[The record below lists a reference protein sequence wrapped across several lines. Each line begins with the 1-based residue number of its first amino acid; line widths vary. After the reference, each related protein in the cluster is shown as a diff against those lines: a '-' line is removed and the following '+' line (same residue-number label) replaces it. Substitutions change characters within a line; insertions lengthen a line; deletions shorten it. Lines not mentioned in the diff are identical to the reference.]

1 MSLYPPMSS
10 PSSSPAS
17 SASSSPN
24 SSFDLAPPFL
34 DREGEY
40 TSNMLE
46 IAVRVRATF
55 NKDYAGPHDVDDPL
69 YCDVTFSKWAVRA
82 PRGSIIHEDDQT
94 QWAHMAALQ
103 HVLRR
108 FILKPPVK
116 PSCPDMVGYIST
128 PPTPAAPMC
137 TYMVWKQNTDN
148 YGLQFLKVGALLGKD
163 QRAKF
168 VRDREYRHSLTA
180 ATRLWFCEFGLWIAE
195 DFQGGR
201 PDTLDHPRVV
211 AMDQA
216 MTEDDNEG
224 QVTAQGASSS
234 LPAAPDTE
242 EEEVKIIGQ
251 VLARAPPPQVATPPR
266 SNVFVEDALEDEI
279 EVVGPV
285 IHQEVTMEEDAPD
298 QDSMEQDEAQEDV
311 TVTYDPPGQ
320 VTTSPPLLQVPS
332 SLVPELDR
340 SFGSDVTNISG
351 VSLGSVADL
360 IGSTTEEE
368 LAEVPSRL
376 VPDELDISLASIS
389 ELLGTTTEDEAADS
403 ASDLDTSVELL
414 ASVEVII
421 EEPEP

>member
-1 MSLYPPMSS
+1 MSS

-46 IAVRVRATF
+46 IAVRVRATL

-251 VLARAPPPQVATPPR
+251 VLAQAPPPQVATPPR

-311 TVTYDPPGQ
+311 TVTYAPPDQ
-320 VTTSPPLLQVPS
+320 AAPPSPSSQVPS
-332 SLVPELDR
+332 SLVPAELDLSFSSDVSITSDI
-340 SFGSDVTNISG
+340 SFGSI
-351 VSLGSVADL
+351 ADL

-368 LAEVPSRL
+368 QGEVPSSL
-376 VPDELDISLASIS
+376 VPGELDVSLTSIS
-389 ELLGTTTEDEAADS
+389 ELLGTTTDEETGPDS
-403 ASDLDTSVELL
+403 DPDTSVELL
-414 ASVEVII
+414 ASVEVVL